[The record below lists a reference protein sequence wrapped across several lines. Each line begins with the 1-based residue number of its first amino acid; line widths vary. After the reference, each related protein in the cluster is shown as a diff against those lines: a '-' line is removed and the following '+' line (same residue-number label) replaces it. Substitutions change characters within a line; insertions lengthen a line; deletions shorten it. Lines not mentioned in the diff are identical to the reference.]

1 MKKDILVDKNI
12 EMGILI
18 DFYGS
23 LLTQKQLAYMNMHYY
38 DDMSLAE
45 IADIEKISRQAVHD
59 TLKRAEQTIL
69 DYEDKL
75 KFSAVYKKQSDIA
88 NRYFGDKETEKAL
101 KEMLLAWE
109 E

>member
-88 NRYFGDKETEKAL
+88 NNYKQDKETEKAL